1 MKNKEKKKQKKKEG
15 EVPTAITL
23 IKKVQIVKGAWGIR
37 MPNVLT
43 AVNERAKC
51 RRNGPSSLVRQSRAP
66 LGN

>member
-1 MKNKEKKKQKKKEG
+1 
-15 EVPTAITL
+15 VPTAITL